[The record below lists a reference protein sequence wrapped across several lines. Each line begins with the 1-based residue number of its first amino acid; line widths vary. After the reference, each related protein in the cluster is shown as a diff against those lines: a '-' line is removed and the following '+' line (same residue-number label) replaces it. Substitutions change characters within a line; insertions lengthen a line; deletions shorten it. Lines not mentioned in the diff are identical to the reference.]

1 MVKLYGKDELS
12 YNDIIVFNQNNLT
25 KLSQLEN
32 DIEIDGP
39 SGPDTLQA
47 VIDLHMAKIRELN
60 EAINKANELSQLLE
74 SRLAILEDI
83 ELNRIELY

>member
-1 MVKLYGKDELS
+1 MKLYGKDELS

-60 EAINKANELSQLLE
+60 EAINIANELSQLLE

>member
-1 MVKLYGKDELS
+1 MKLYGKDELS
-12 YNDIIVFNQNNLT
+12 YNDSIVFNQNNLT

>member
-1 MVKLYGKDELS
+1 MKLYGKDELS

-60 EAINKANELSQLLE
+60 DAINRANELSQLLE
-74 SRLAILEDI
+74 SRLSILEDI

>member
-1 MVKLYGKDELS
+1 MKLYGKDELS

-39 SGPDTLQA
+39 SGPDTLQS

-60 EAINKANELSQLLE
+60 DAINKANELSQLLE

>member
-1 MVKLYGKDELS
+1 MKLYGKDELS

-60 EAINKANELSQLLE
+60 EAINRANELSQLLE

>member
-1 MVKLYGKDELS
+1 MKLYGKDELS

-60 EAINKANELSQLLE
+60 DTINRANELSQLLE

>member
-1 MVKLYGKDELS
+1 MKLYGKDELS

-60 EAINKANELSQLLE
+60 QAINRANELSQLLE

>member
-1 MVKLYGKDELS
+1 MKLYGKDELS

-83 ELNRIELY
+83 ELNRIEFY

>member
-1 MVKLYGKDELS
+1 MKLYGKDELS

>member
-1 MVKLYGKDELS
+1 MKLYGKDELS

-60 EAINKANELSQLLE
+60 DAINRANELSQLLE

>member
-1 MVKLYGKDELS
+1 MKLYGKDELS

-60 EAINKANELSQLLE
+60 DAINRANELSQLLE

-83 ELNRIELY
+83 ELNRIQLY